1 MALASQLVFVSGR
14 PCRHSAVRVG
24 GRQCSPTGL
33 TCLRQQP
40 RQTFLSPRLPVGS
53 RALRIA
59 ESLKL
64 AAFFRP
70 NHSWRQDLRHR
81 PPVVDTCA

>member
-1 MALASQLVFVSGR
+1 MFANWLDLFEA
-14 PCRHSAVRVG
+14 A
-24 GRQCSPTGL
+24 TAAD
-33 TCLRQQP
+33 
-40 RQTFLSPRLPVGS
+40 FLSPRLPVGS